1 MSTLLPHTIV
11 VRRRSGS
18 LVKGVW
24 TPGPVESGTFVG
36 SVQPVKGKDLDLLPI
51 GRRDTGSMKVYSNTP
66 LAVSVEGGDTPGDI
80 VVWQG
85 RQWEVVA
92 ELPYQNDLIPHY
104 KYLATD
110 IGEA

>member
-1 MSTLLPHTIV
+1 MSTLFPHSLV
-11 VRRRSGS
+11 VQHRSGS

-24 TPGPVESGTFVG
+24 TPGPVESGIFVG
-36 SVQPVKGKDLDLLPI
+36 SVQPVNGKDLDLLPI
-51 GRRDTGSMKVYSNTP
+51 GRRDTGSVKVYSNTP
-66 LAVSVEGGDTPGDI
+66 LAVATEGGTTPGDV

-85 RQWEVVA
+85 RQWELVA
-92 ELPYQNDLIPHY
+92 ALPYQNGVINHY

>member
-1 MSTLLPHTIV
+1 MSTLFPRTIV
-11 VRRRSGS
+11 VRHRTGS

-24 TPGPVESGTFVG
+24 VQGQVESGTFVG
-36 SVQPVKGKDLDLLPI
+36 SVQPVRGKDLDLLPI
-51 GRRDTGSMKVYSNTP
+51 GRRDTGSVKVYSNTP
-66 LAVSVEGGDTPGDI
+66 LEVASEGGNQPGDI

-92 ELPYQNDLIPHY
+92 SLPYQNGVVDHY

-110 IGEA
+110 LGEA

>member
-1 MSTLLPHTIV
+1 
-11 VRRRSGS
+11 
-18 LVKGVW
+18 
-24 TPGPVESGTFVG
+24 
-36 SVQPVKGKDLDLLPI
+36 
-51 GRRDTGSMKVYSNTP
+51 MKVYSNTP

-92 ELPYQNDLIPHY
+92 ELPYQNGLIPHY

>member
-1 MSTLLPHTIV
+1 MSTLFPRTLV
-11 VRRRSGS
+11 VRHRTGS

-24 TPGPVESGTFVG
+24 TPGPVESGTFIG
-36 SVQPVKGKDLDLLPI
+36 SVQPIRGKDLDLLPI
-51 GRRDTGSMKVYSNTP
+51 GRRDIGSVKVYSNTP
-66 LAVSVEGGDTPGDI
+66 LAVSIEGGSQPGDI

-92 ELPYQNDLIPHY
+92 SLPYQNEVISHY
-104 KYLATD
+104 KYIATD